1 MVKHERGFSRNN
13 EFLFGVFV
21 LFLIKQILFL
31 FPYFST
37 EEIKSL
43 IPISG
48 CRRYKEYTQTKR
60 LFQRCF
66 FFLVIHKHFKNYVRV
81 GNAKCGIS

>member
-1 MVKHERGFSRNN
+1 LDFFKKSVAVEAPLVVKHERGFSRNN

-31 FPYFST
+31 FPYFSN

-43 IPISG
+43 SNP
-48 CRRYKEYTQTKR
+48 RFWMQ
-60 LFQRCF
+60 
-66 FFLVIHKHFKNYVRV
+66 
-81 GNAKCGIS
+81 AA